1 MYLQLV
7 SLSAVFTVSS
17 SLSVNAN
24 MNSLDKLSITPF
36 QMPERAITHPTKE
49 EFQVAVS
56 EMQKE
61 PLNRLAQLLGCEAIG
76 LRSNQD
82 TRKDWILDTGALE
95 AIVAALRAFPQDKE
109 LQLLCAASLSGTCLF
124 NRPLSLRAGELG
136 AVELV
141 VDIMRRWPEDP
152 NCQVGGMSGGF
163 MDFSGENRARWAEYG
178 GIEVNLDSIRR
189 FYTSPKVVL
198 EAMFAFSSGTEDNDV
213 RVAKGGGLE
222 LFMDLLRDHVHS
234 YRVPEET
241 FQAIKFVRTP
251 ELQSRMI
258 GLGFPARIVEV
269 MREKSDDRFMQDPAC
284 VCLMS
289 FVHNA
294 TQRAIFA
301 KSGVTEVA
309 FDAVFNFGQHQ
320 GKAEDNE
327 HAMYD
332 GYRPDESC
340 MNVLASM
347 AEEPEGQESL
357 LKLGAREKLYEVL
370 KTHPEEGRAQQ
381 ILAYLS

>member
-7 SLSAVFTVSS
+7 SLLAIFTLSS
-17 SLSVNAN
+17 SMQVNVNKNA
-24 MNSLDKLSITPF
+24 LDKSNVNPF
-36 QMPERAITHPTKE
+36 QMPERTITHPTKE

-56 EMQKE
+56 KMQNE
-61 PLNRLAQLLGCEAIG
+61 PLNRQAQFQGCGTIG
-76 LRSNQD
+76 WRSGQD

-109 LQLLCAASLSGTCLF
+109 LQLRCAGTISGTCLF

-163 MDFSGENRARWAEYG
+163 MDFSGENRARWADYG

-189 FYTSPKVVL
+189 FYNSPKVVL
-198 EAMFAFSSGTEDNDV
+198 EAMYAFSSGTEGNDV

-222 LFMDLLRDHVHS
+222 LFMDILRDHVHS
-234 YRVPEET
+234 YRVAEET

-251 ELQSRMI
+251 ELQSHMI
-258 GLGFPARIVEV
+258 ELGFPARIVEV

-284 VCLMS
+284 VCLTT
-289 FVHNA
+289 FAHNA

-301 KSGVTEVA
+301 KSGVTEAA
-309 FDAVFNFGQHQ
+309 FDAVFDFGQHQ
-320 GKAEDNE
+320 GKAKDNE

-332 GYRPDESC
+332 GYRPDQTC
-340 MNVLASM
+340 MNILASM
-347 AEEPEGQESL
+347 AEEPEGKERL
-357 LKLGAREKLYEVL
+357 LKLGAREKLYELL
-370 KTHPEEGRAQQ
+370 KTHPEEGRARKM
-381 ILAYLS
+381 LVDLS